1 MAKKVQGLYFGIP
14 AASSHCTEL
23 PTSLNKQFYAQLE
36 ICAVD
41 YRTDITIWVAKS
53 FSKEY
58 AFVYE
63 VDSKTRLP
71 F

>member
-1 MAKKVQGLYFGIP
+1 MAKKMQGLYFGIA
-14 AASSHCTEL
+14 AASSHCAEL

-36 ICAVD
+36 IC
-41 YRTDITIWVAKS
+41 VAKS

>member
-1 MAKKVQGLYFGIP
+1 MAKKVQGLYFGIA
-14 AASSHCTEL
+14 AASSHWAEL
-23 PTSLNKQFYAQLE
+23 PISLTKQFYAQIE
-36 ICAVD
+36 ICAVH

-63 VDSKTRLP
+63 VNSKTRLP

>member
-1 MAKKVQGLYFGIP
+1 MAKKVQGLYFGIA
-14 AASSHCTEL
+14 AASSHCAEL

-41 YRTDITIWVAKS
+41 YRTAKS